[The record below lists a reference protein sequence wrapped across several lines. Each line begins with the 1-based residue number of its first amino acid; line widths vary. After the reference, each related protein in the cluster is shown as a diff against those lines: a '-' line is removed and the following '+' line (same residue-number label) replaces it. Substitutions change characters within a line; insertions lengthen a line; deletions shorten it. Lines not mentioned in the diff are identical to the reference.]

1 MSATSP
7 TATSEAPDLPAVTPE
22 SPDLPDSPDGV
33 TPLDPTTHASPAT
46 IATLSTPATFA
57 TLSTPGTFAPSDRKF
72 VSGTTYPNRAG
83 CILFD
88 DSTQKVLCVCNR
100 ASQKWGFPKGHQE
113 KYESIRECALR
124 ELREE
129 TSVVLDFPSLHHA
142 RLISHKGRNKFF
154 LVHIPSAQTLRCLD
168 RHDENEISD
177 IQWFTLDELA
187 SLKISK
193 VTKFC
198 IDKVR
203 SFCRPRLLL

>member
-1 MSATSP
+1 MSTDLPAVTPDALAS
-7 TATSEAPDLPAVTPE
+7 PDLPAVTPE
-22 SPDLPDSPDGV
+22 SPDLPDSPDGA
-33 TPLDPTTHASPAT
+33 TPLDPTTHDPPAT
-46 IATLSTPATFA
+46 PATPATFA
-57 TLSTPGTFAPSDRKF
+57 TFAPSDRKF
-72 VSGTTYPNRAG
+72 VSGVSGTTYPNRAG

-154 LVHIPSAQTLRCLD
+154 LVHVPSAQSLRCLD

-187 SLKISK
+187 MLKISK

>member
-1 MSATSP
+1 MSSVIPDTLASP
-7 TATSEAPDLPAVTPE
+7 DLPVVTPDALASPDLPAVTPE
-22 SPDLPDSPDGV
+22 SPDLPDSPD
-33 TPLDPTTHASPAT
+33 TT
-46 IATLSTPATFA
+46 TLSTPATIA
-57 TLSTPGTFAPSDRKF
+57 TISTPAIISDRKF
-72 VSGTTYPNRAG
+72 VSATTTTYPNRAG

-154 LVHIPSAQTLRCLD
+154 LVHIASAQTLRCLD

-187 SLKISK
+187 ALKISK